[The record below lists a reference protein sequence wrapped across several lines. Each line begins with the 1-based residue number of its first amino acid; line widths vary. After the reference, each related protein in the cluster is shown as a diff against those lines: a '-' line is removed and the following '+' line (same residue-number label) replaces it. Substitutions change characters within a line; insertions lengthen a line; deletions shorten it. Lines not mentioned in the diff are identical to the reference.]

1 MENIYKENACPVCNE
16 PTKQDETQVYCE
28 NCGFSIRKKE
38 EVLTPKSVQSCQKKV
53 IILPI

>member
-38 EVLTPKSVQSCQKKV
+38 EVLTPKSV
-53 IILPI
+53 